1 MKLQQIIE
9 SGDYNIVVNDA
20 ADIFNGIVFL
30 YPAWSIDQR
39 YLLILLNKLKKMNS
53 STVVFI
59 LDLEDESSHRFQV
72 RFGLQSHGNGE
83 IYYIKNGVL
92 LHKIE
97 MHDDQKPE
105 VLIDEFLGAFSNSV
119 SK

>member
-9 SGDYNIVVNDA
+9 SREYNIIVNAA

-53 STVVFI
+53 STPVFI
-59 LDLEDESSHRFQV
+59 LDLEDVSSHRFQAM
-72 RFGLQSHGNGE
+72 FGLQSQGKGDV
-83 IYYIKNGVL
+83 YYIEDGVL

-97 MHDDQKPE
+97 MHDNQNPE
-105 VLIDEFLGAFSNSV
+105 VNIDEFLGAFSNSV